1 MESNPAEVIE
11 VKPIETTTLTRP
23 AFESPMVNMKCVIA
37 SSLQQVLD
45 QQTDK
50 PVETPISDETSNTVT
65 IGTLCKNGGCGK
77 SYEGVESDSET
88 CVYHPGCPIFHEGMK
103 FWSCCLKRTSD
114 FNAFLNQV
122 GCDKGSHIWVKK
134 VN

>member
-1 MESNPAEVIE
+1 
-11 VKPIETTTLTRP
+11 
-23 AFESPMVNMKCVIA
+23 MVNMKFEIA
-37 SSLQQVLD
+37 SSLKPLLD
-45 QQTDK
+45 QQPDK
-50 PVETPISDETSNTVT
+50 PVETLDSDESSTTVA

-77 SYEGVESDSET
+77 SYEGEDSDAET
-88 CVYHPGCPIFHEGMK
+88 CIYHPGCPIFHEGLK

-122 GCDKGSHIWVKK
+122 GCDRRGSHVWVKK